1 MNPLHMATLAW
12 LMAFPAAAD
21 VGFVAILSVSEAN
34 TAAFDALAEKMVAAS
49 SEDEGLLIYEF
60 ARVGETVY
68 GYERYTDEEAHRR
81 HQSLI
86 KPFLPELF
94 ELAEFEAIVTLTP
107 VSDELRPELEAIGAA
122 VGNPIAGVA
131 QGSLE

>member
-1 MNPLHMATLAW
+1 MKSLHLAAVAW
-12 LMAFPAAAD
+12 LTAVPAIAD
-21 VGFVAILSVSEAN
+21 IGFIAILKVPDAN
-34 TAAFDALAEKMVAAS
+34 TAAFDELAEKMVAAS

-68 GYERYTDEEAHRR
+68 GYERYTDEGAHRR
-81 HQSLI
+81 HQTLI
-86 KPFLPELF
+86 EPFLPELF

-131 QGSLE
+131 KGSLE